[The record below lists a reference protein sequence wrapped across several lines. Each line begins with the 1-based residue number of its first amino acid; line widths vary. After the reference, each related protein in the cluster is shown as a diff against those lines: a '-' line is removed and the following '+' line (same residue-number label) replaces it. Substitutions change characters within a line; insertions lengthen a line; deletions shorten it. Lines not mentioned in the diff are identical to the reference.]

1 MLKRTAKR
9 GGWGAGAALALLLA
23 LPGCGLLGRG
33 APAAAAS
40 PAESARIRGEV
51 EARLAAEPSIGAG
64 RVRAEVQGAT
74 VALHG
79 AVDGFGA
86 LQCAIANAG
95 LVRGVD
101 NVVDKMVLRRGP
113 RTVRCLMPRPRSA
126 APAPAPE
133 A

>member
-1 MLKRTAKR
+1 MLKRTAR
-9 GGWGAGAALALLLA
+9 LRRTGAGLALLLL
-23 LPGCGLLGRG
+23 LPGCSLLRRDRS
-33 APAAAAS
+33 AVAVN
-40 PAESARIRGEV
+40 PAENARIRGEV
-51 EARLAAEPSIGAG
+51 ESRLAAEPSIGTG
-64 RVRAEVQGAT
+64 RLRVEVQGST

-101 NVVDKMVLRRGP
+101 NVVDRMVLRPGP
-113 RTVRCLMPRPRSA
+113 RTVRCLSPRSLAA
-126 APAPAPE
+126 APAAPPE

>member
-1 MLKRTAKR
+1 MLKRTAR
-9 GGWGAGAALALLLA
+9 RSGWGAGAALGVLLA
-23 LPGCGLLGRG
+23 LPGCGLLGG
-33 APAAAAS
+33 GPPAAAVS
-40 PAESARIRGEV
+40 PGENARIRGEV

-64 RVRAEVQGAT
+64 RVRAEVAGAT

-101 NVVDKMVLRRGP
+101 NVVDKMVLRPGP
-113 RTVRCLMPRPRSA
+113 RTVRCLAPRPTA
-126 APAPAPE
+126 AAADPVPE

>member
-1 MLKRTAKR
+1 MLKRTTR
-9 GGWGAGAALALLLA
+9 RRGWGAGAGLALLLA
-23 LPGCGLLGRG
+23 LPGCGLLGGDR
-33 APAAAAS
+33 PVFTVS
-40 PAESARIRGEV
+40 PAETARIRGEV

-64 RVRAEVQGAT
+64 RVKVEVQGGT
-74 VALHG
+74 VALLG

-101 NVVDKMVLRRGP
+101 NVVDKMVLRPGP
-113 RTVRCLMPRPRSA
+113 PTVRCLAPRSLA
-126 APAPAPE
+126 ASARSSPE

>member
-1 MLKRTAKR
+1 MLKRTAR
-9 GGWGAGAALALLLA
+9 LRRTGAGLALLLL
-23 LPGCGLLGRG
+23 LPGCGLLGGGRS
-33 APAAAAS
+33 AVTVN
-40 PAESARIRGEV
+40 PAENARIRGEV
-51 EARLAAEPSIGAG
+51 ESRLAAEPSIGAG
-64 RVRAEVQGAT
+64 RVRVEVQGST

-101 NVVDKMVLRRGP
+101 NVVDRMVLRPGP
-113 RTVRCLMPRPRSA
+113 RTVRCLAPRSLAA
-126 APAPAPE
+126 APAAPPE